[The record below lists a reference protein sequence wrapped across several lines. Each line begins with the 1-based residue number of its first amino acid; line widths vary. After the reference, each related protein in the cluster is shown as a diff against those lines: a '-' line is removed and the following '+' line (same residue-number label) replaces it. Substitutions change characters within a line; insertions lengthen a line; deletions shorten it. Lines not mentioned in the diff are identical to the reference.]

1 MKTNFMPYS
10 KKELGIFTTGD
21 PNNVCRISNLER
33 YMPKVLRKYYDAT
46 LSKADRGERQEPG
59 LVEKLLH
66 DESAYQEFLR
76 CVLTHITGL
85 GVLNKMNGE
94 KDTYADSVTVSDE
107 AFGLL
112 LLEDRSLLW
121 REVASL
127 RTAAPHFNGNKSL
140 GVKREMKITD
150 AYGDFLTLYSNG
162 GLLSKAVKKGW
173 STAGVNRY
181 NELFD
186 VIKQFRDTPKGEE
199 AMTKQKELWKQDSRA
214 VRKRYKR
221 TVNSNKERAEG
232 RGAGNIAI
240 RCEGWDV

>member
-1 MKTNFMPYS
+1 
-10 KKELGIFTTGD
+10 
-21 PNNVCRISNLER
+21 
-33 YMPKVLRKYYDAT
+33 MPKKRDRYYDGT

-59 LVEKLLH
+59 LVSKLLH
-66 DESAYQEFLR
+66 DESAYQEFVR

-85 GVLNKMNGE
+85 GVLNRMNGE
-94 KDTYADSVTVSDE
+94 TETYDEQVTVSDE

-121 REVASL
+121 REVAAL

-140 GVKREMKITD
+140 GVKTEMKIKD
-150 AYGDFLTLYSNG
+150 GYGDFMTLYSNG
-162 GLLSKAVKKGW
+162 GLLSRAVKKGW

-186 VIKQFRDTPKGEE
+186 TLVAFRKTDAGKS
-199 AMTKQKELWKQDSRA
+199 AMERQKELWREDSRA

-221 TVNSNKERAEG
+221 TVNSNKDRAEG
-232 RGAGNIAI
+232 RGAGTIQI
-240 RCEGWDV
+240 RCEGWPV